1 MPRVARDPSF
11 SRAFGQRLR
20 DALEAQPQGLAEIAK
35 ALGYR
40 DDTTLR
46 AAMAGRTALAL
57 NRLARLAAWAQAQGE
72 PIDLNWL
79 ITGRKPPPQ
88 PAGRALST
96 AQVSAIRL
104 LARTLPAGASSEA
117 KRGAPVS
124 HRTRRAR
131 S

>member
-20 DALEAQPQGLAEIAK
+20 DALEAQPQGLADIAK

-57 NRLARLAAWAQAQGE
+57 NRLARLAAWTQAQGE
-72 PIDLNWL
+72 PVDLNWL
-79 ITGRKPPPQ
+79 ITGKKPAPGPG
-88 PAGRALST
+88 GRALST

-104 LARTLPAGASSEA
+104 LARALPAGAA

-131 S
+131 NSD